1 MSEPVL
7 DPAVDYPLSLN
18 RKDLLTTPNGKPIDA
33 ITMDAVMSGEVSAS
47 DLRIT
52 PETLRLQA
60 QIAEGVG
67 RKQLGANL
75 RRAAEMTAISDER
88 VLQIYNALRPNASTK
103 AELDAIAE
111 ELETQYGATMLAG
124 LVREAPTSTSAATSW
139 PPANRRHL

>member
-60 QIAEGVG
+60 QIAEGAG

-124 LVREAPTSTSAATSW
+124 LVREAADVYERRDILATSE
-139 PPANRRHL
+139 

>member
-7 DPAVDYPLSLN
+7 DPAADYPLSLN
-18 RKDLLTTPNGKPIDA
+18 RKDLLFTPNGKPIDD

-52 PETLRLQA
+52 PQTLRLQA
-60 QIAEGVG
+60 QIAEKVG

-88 VLQIYNALRPNASTK
+88 VLQIYNSLRPNASTK

-111 ELETQYGATMLAG
+111 ELETQYGATLLAG
-124 LVREAPTSTSAATSW
+124 LVREAADVYERRDILATSE
-139 PPANRRHL
+139 

>member
-1 MSEPVL
+1 MTEPTL
-7 DPAVDYPLSLN
+7 DPTVDYPLSLN
-18 RKDLLTTPNGKPIDA
+18 RQDLLFTPNGKSIAD
-33 ITMDAVMSGEVSAS
+33 ITMDAVMSGDVTAS

-60 QIAEGVG
+60 QIAEKVG
-67 RKQLGANL
+67 RKPLGANL

-124 LVREAPTSTSAATSW
+124 LVREAADVYERRDILAT
-139 PPANRRHL
+139 ND

>member
-18 RKDLLTTPNGKPIDA
+18 RKDLLSTPNGKPIDA

-60 QIAEGVG
+60 QIAEKVG

-75 RRAAEMTAISDER
+75 RRAAEMTVISDER

-103 AELDAIAE
+103 AELDAIAA
-111 ELETQYGATMLAG
+111 ELENQYGATLLAG
-124 LVREAPTSTSAATSW
+124 LVREAADVYERRDILATSE
-139 PPANRRHL
+139 

>member
-1 MSEPVL
+1 M
-7 DPAVDYPLSLN
+7 
-18 RKDLLTTPNGKPIDA
+18 
-33 ITMDAVMSGEVSAS
+33 
-47 DLRIT
+47 
-52 PETLRLQA
+52 
-60 QIAEGVG
+60 G

-124 LVREAPTSTSAATSW
+124 LVREAADVYERRDILATSE
-139 PPANRRHL
+139 

>member
-75 RRAAEMTAISDER
+75 RRAAEMTVISDER

-124 LVREAPTSTSAATSW
+124 LVREAADVYERRDILATSE
-139 PPANRRHL
+139 